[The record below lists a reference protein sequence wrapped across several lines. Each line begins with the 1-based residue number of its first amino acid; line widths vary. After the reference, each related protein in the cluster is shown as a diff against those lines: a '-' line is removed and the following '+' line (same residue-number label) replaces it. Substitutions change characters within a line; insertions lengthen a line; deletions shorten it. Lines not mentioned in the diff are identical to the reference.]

1 MAKIKLVRVDSRLL
15 HASIV
20 IYWHQYVNAGTIVVV
35 DSEIA
40 HDPFY
45 QKILA
50 FSVPSY
56 LKIRIFDEAGV
67 LDYCSD
73 EKYSEEKA
81 ILLVKDIGV
90 LYRLIKQGAPIRAF
104 QICKPVLS
112 GIQNKKNRIAE
123 YYGEKD
129 KRYMQEL
136 LDAGIK
142 IYHQARTDE
151 EKIKITS
158 KVLKLE

>member
-40 HDPFY
+40 KDPFY

-50 FSVPSY
+50 LSVPSY
-56 LKIRIFDEAGV
+56 LKIRVFDEAGV
-67 LDYCSD
+67 LDYCND

-81 ILLVKDIGV
+81 ILLVKNIEV
-90 LYRLIKQGAPIRAF
+90 IYRLIKQGAPIKAF
-104 QICKPVLS
+104 QICRPVLN
-112 GIQNKKNRIAE
+112 GIQNKKNGIAE

-129 KRYMQEL
+129 KQYMQEL
-136 LDAGIK
+136 LDAGVK
-142 IYHQARTDE
+142 ICYQVRTDE

-158 KVLKLE
+158 KILKLK